1 MDPDRIMF
9 PLAALCFALMLWLC
23 WRAGAVHGR
32 GGDDAR
38 TALGFSDQAA
48 GLAGGLL
55 TAGAAAGAAF
65 FWAMHR
71 LGLGLWCLPVLP
83 PALWLGVCCFALGAA
98 KGQAREAGALAVGWG
113 AVLTAPAKLV
123 FRAAHLAAEPDITEE
138 DVLDFVD
145 DVEEQ
150 DLIDEDQ
157 KEMITNIF
165 QLDDVTAGDIM
176 THRTDVVSIFE
187 TTPAGEAVHLALE
200 EGVSRLPVC
209 GRDIDDV
216 VGMIH
221 VKDLFSIWE
230 QPDQAQHPVREFMRE
245 AMFVPETCRA
255 QDLLVEF
262 KRRHTQIAVVVD
274 EYGGTSGLVTM
285 EDILEEIVGD
295 MQDEFDNEE
304 EPVVPCEGGVTALGS
319 ADLEDVFDALEAEM
333 PDKDDKDGDGEPD
346 FDTVGGL
353 VADQLGHIPG
363 PDEAASVCWG
373 GVRFTVLSASDRRIE
388 RVRCEKEGA
397 AAAAPKEDA

>member
-1 MDPDRIMF
+1 MMF
-9 PLAALCFALMLWLC
+9 PLAAICFALTLWLC
-23 WRAGAVHGR
+23 WRAGAAHGR
-32 GGDDAR
+32 GGDDSR
-38 TALGFSDQAA
+38 TVLGFSDRAA
-48 GLAGGLL
+48 GLAGGIF
-55 TAGAAAGAAF
+55 AAGCAASAVF
-65 FWAMHR
+65 FWALHR
-71 LGLGLWCLPVLP
+71 RGLGLWGLPALLTG
-83 PALWLGVCCFALGAA
+83 LWLGVCAFALGAA
-98 KGQAREAGALAVGWG
+98 KGKAKEAGALSAGLG
-113 AVLTAPAKLV
+113 AALAAPAKLV
-123 FRAAHLAAEPDITEE
+123 FRLAHLAAEPDITEE

-165 QLDDVTAGDIM
+165 QLDDVTAGDMM
-176 THRTDVVSIFE
+176 THRTDVVSISE
-187 TTPAGEAVHLALE
+187 GTSAGEAVHLALE

-221 VKDLFSIWE
+221 VKDLFTVWE
-230 QPDQAQHPVREFMRE
+230 RPEKAGAPVKEFMRE

-274 EYGGTSGLVTM
+274 EYGGTAGLVTM

-304 EPVVPCEGGVTALGS
+304 EPIVPCEGGVTALGS
-319 ADLEDVFDALEAEM
+319 ADLEDVFDALGLEM
-333 PDKDDKDGDGEPD
+333 PAADDKDGDGEPD

-353 VADQLGHIPG
+353 VSDRLGHIPG
-363 PDEAASVCWG
+363 PGEAASVCWG
-373 GVRFTVLSASDRRIE
+373 GARFTVLAASERRIE

-397 AAAAPKEDA
+397 AAAAPEEEA